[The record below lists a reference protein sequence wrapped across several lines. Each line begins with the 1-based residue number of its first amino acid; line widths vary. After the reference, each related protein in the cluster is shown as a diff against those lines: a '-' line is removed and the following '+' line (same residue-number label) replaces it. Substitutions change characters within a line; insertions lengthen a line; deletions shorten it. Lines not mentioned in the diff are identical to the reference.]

1 MFTDEVRFFREALD
15 ATVERITANGALAA
29 AERLVTKA
37 VDRVAQ
43 GGIILVCG
51 NGGSAAD
58 AAHITAELI
67 GRMHVADTRPP
78 IACINLAADSAV
90 LTALANDY
98 GYDKVFERQVEAHAL
113 NACLLIAISTSGISL
128 SVRLAA
134 ERAKRHDIPVLGLTG
149 DGGGHLRDHCDVL
162 IEVASRDTATVQQLT
177 QLIYHHLCREAA
189 EEEEQLRS
197 P

>member
-15 ATVERITANGALAA
+15 ATVDRITANGMLAA
-29 AERLVTKA
+29 AERLMAKVL
-37 VDRVAQ
+37 DRVAQ

-98 GYDKVFERQVEAHAL
+98 GYDKVFDRQVEAYSL
-113 NACLLIAISTSGISL
+113 NACLLIAISTSGRSQ
-128 SVRLAA
+128 SVILAA
-134 ERAKRHDIPVLGLTG
+134 GRAKRHDIPVLGLTG
-149 DGGGHLRDHCDVL
+149 DYGGILREHCDVL
-162 IEVASRDTATVQQLT
+162 IEVASRDTAIVQQLH
-177 QLIYHHLCREAA
+177 QLIYHHLCRQVA
-189 EEEEQLRS
+189 EEEELLRS